1 LLFKAN
7 SAIFQLCH
15 GESLWREYIKVIEQ
29 KRSEFG
35 IFPSFKGNSNLS
47 WINLIYLSQSLSHHN
62 DELAMIV
69 LLDKTMQM
77 SKHQKVE
84 IIKNIYLICQTKV

>member
-1 LLFKAN
+1 
-7 SAIFQLCH
+7 
-15 GESLWREYIKVIEQ
+15 
-29 KRSEFG
+29 
-35 IFPSFKGNSNLS
+35 
-47 WINLIYLSQSLSHHN
+47 LSHHN